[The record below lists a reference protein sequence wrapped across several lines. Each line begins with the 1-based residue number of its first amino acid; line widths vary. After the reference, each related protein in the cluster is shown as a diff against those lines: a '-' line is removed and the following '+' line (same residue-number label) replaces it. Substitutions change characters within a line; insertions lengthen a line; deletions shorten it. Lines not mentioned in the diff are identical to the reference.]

1 METCL
6 CEMKGINK
14 EYSGTIALKGIDFRV
29 HKGETCVLLGKNG
42 AGKSTLIKILSGAT
56 SPTSGEVYFNGNRVK
71 DFSTKNA
78 FNMGI
83 SVLYQEL
90 HLLPNLSV
98 EENIFAGHLPR
109 RKVRVAIDYRQMSTM
124 AHQLLDSLQIDIS
137 PDKIVAELS
146 TVEKQL
152 ISIAGAF
159 SRQAQLFI
167 FDEPS
172 AILSIKEL
180 KVLYE
185 SIKKMKKMN
194 RGIIYITHRMEEIPV
209 VADRAVVL
217 RDGQKIIDEKIEN
230 TSLEE
235 LEHGIT
241 GKKIEKD
248 QRIDGAIQA
257 ISELPKI
264 ELRDISCGNILKSV
278 NLKFHQNLVY
288 CIYGLEGSGK
298 RELGKILFGDL
309 KPTNGQLI
317 IDGKEVQL
325 NSPRDAIRNG
335 IGYMVDERAGEG
347 LLLGKTITENLSLPA
362 LDRLKGKFFLD
373 AKKISE
379 LVTQRIGELGIEPPN
394 PEMNVGEL
402 SGGNQQKVLLGKWL
416 EIGLVLI
423 LVDPTRGLDIGIKD
437 KVAELITKYKLGRT
451 TILIPSEIEEGLA
464 VSDWIL
470 IIREGRI
477 VKNQKITPETD
488 KSELL
493 KLAGLEF

>member
-1 METCL
+1 MQTCL

-14 EYSGTIALKGIDFRV
+14 EYAGTIALKGVDFHV
-29 HKGETCVLLGKNG
+29 HRGETCVLLGKNG

-56 SPTSGEVYFNGNRVK
+56 SPTSGEVYFNGHRVR

-83 SVLYQEL
+83 SALYQEL

-98 EENIFAGHLPR
+98 QENIFAGHLPR
-109 RKVRVAIDYRQMSTM
+109 RKGRLIIDYRQMRTM
-124 AHQLLDSLQIDIS
+124 AQQLLESLHIDIN

-152 ISIAGAF
+152 VSIAAAF

-180 KVLYE
+180 KVLYD
-185 SIKKMKKMN
+185 SIKKMKKMD

-217 RDGQKIIDEKIEN
+217 RDGQKIIDDRIEN

-235 LEHGIT
+235 LEYGIT
-241 GKKIEKD
+241 GKKIGKD
-248 QRIDGAIQA
+248 QRGGGAVPA
-257 ISELPKI
+257 TSEVPKI
-264 ELRDISCGNILKSV
+264 ELKNISCRNILKSI
-278 NLKFHQNLVY
+278 NLKLHQNLVY

-309 KPTNGQLI
+309 KPTSGQLK
-317 IDGKEVQL
+317 IDGKEVKF

-335 IGYMVDERAGEG
+335 IGYMVDERASEG
-347 LLLGKTITENLSLPA
+347 LLLGKTITENITLPT
-362 LDRLKGKFFLD
+362 LGRLKGKIFLD
-373 AKKISE
+373 PNKISK

-394 PEMNVGEL
+394 PDMNVGEL

-423 LVDPTRGLDIGIKD
+423 LVDPTRGLDIGIKE
-437 KVAELITKYKLGRT
+437 KVAELIKKYKVGRT

-477 VKNQKITPETD
+477 VKNQKNN
-488 KSELL
+488 SRNR
-493 KLAGLEF
+493 